1 MTIKLML
8 VDDQTLVRQ
17 GLASLLSLE
26 DDFEIVGHAGHGQEA
41 VNVCQSVGPD
51 VILMDIRM
59 PVMDGVAATKAIR
72 EKNQDV
78 KILVLTTFDEDEY
91 IVQAMSAGASGY
103 LLKDAPTEQ
112 LAAAIR
118 SVYSGMTQ
126 LGPTIAPKL
135 FSRLAAG
142 GAAPAATKAD
152 VENMFTGRELEILR
166 LLGEGKS
173 NKEIA
178 QTLFITEGTV
188 KNHITKI
195 LAQLNVRDRTQA
207 ALWAQQ
213 NL

>member
-1 MTIKLML
+1 MIRLLL
-8 VDDQTLVRQ
+8 VDDQSLIRQ

-26 DDFEIVGHAGHGQEA
+26 EDFEVVGHAGHGAEA
-41 VNVCQSVGPD
+41 VSLVESLSPD
-51 VILMDIRM
+51 VVLMDIRM
-59 PVMDGVAATKAIR
+59 PVMDGVAATRTIR
-72 EKNQDV
+72 EKHSAI

-91 IVQAMSAGASGY
+91 IVQAMQAGASGY

-118 SVYSGMTQ
+118 SVHNGFTQ

-135 FSRLAAG
+135 FSRLNAPSAAQ
-142 GAAPAATKAD
+142 TKED
-152 VENMFTGRELEILR
+152 VQSMFTGRELEILR
-166 LLGEGKS
+166 LLGQGKS

-178 QTLFITEGTV
+178 LLLFITEGTV

-195 LAQLNVRDRTQA
+195 LALLNARDRTQA

>member
-1 MTIKLML
+1 MIRLML
-8 VDDQTLVRQ
+8 VDDQTLIRQ

-26 DDFEIVGHAGHGQEA
+26 DDFEIVGHASHGAEA
-41 VNVCQSVGPD
+41 VSLIDTLTPD
-51 VILMDIRM
+51 IILMDIRM

-72 EKNQDV
+72 ERFPAM

-91 IVQAMSAGASGY
+91 IVQAMQAGASGY

-118 SVYSGMTQ
+118 SVNSGFTQ

-135 FSRLAAG
+135 FSRLN
-142 GAAPAATKAD
+142 APSSAQPKEDAQS
-152 VENMFTGRELEILR
+152 MFTGRELEILK
-166 LLGEGKS
+166 LLGLGKS

-178 QTLFITEGTV
+178 QTLYITEGTV

-195 LAQLNVRDRTQA
+195 LSLLNVRDRTQA

>member
-1 MTIKLML
+1 MIRLML
-8 VDDQTLVRQ
+8 VDDQTLIRQ

-26 DDFEIVGHAGHGQEA
+26 DDFEVIGQAGHGQEA
-41 VNVCQSVGPD
+41 VSLADTLRPD
-51 VILMDIRM
+51 MILMDIRM
-59 PVMDGVAATKAIR
+59 PIMDGVAATKLVK
-72 EKNQDV
+72 EKHPDIKV
-78 KILVLTTFDEDEY
+78 LVLTTFDEDEY
-91 IVQAMSAGASGY
+91 IVKAMQSGASGY

-118 SVYSGMTQ
+118 SVHCGFTQ

-135 FSRLAAG
+135 FSKLSNASNE
-142 GAAPAATKAD
+142 PKED
-152 VENMFTGRELEILR
+152 VHSMFTGRELEILK
-166 LLGEGKS
+166 LLGQGKS

-178 QTLFITEGTV
+178 QSLYITEGTV

-213 NL
+213 NLD

>member
-1 MTIKLML
+1 MIRLLL
-8 VDDQTLVRQ
+8 VDDQTLIRQ

-26 DDFEIVGHAGHGQEA
+26 EDFEIVGHAGHGAEA
-41 VNVCQSVGPD
+41 VSLVESLGPD
-51 VILMDIRM
+51 LILMDIRM
-59 PVMDGVAATKAIR
+59 PVMDGVAATKTIR
-72 EKNQDV
+72 EKHPSV

-91 IVQAMSAGASGY
+91 IVQAMQAGASGY

-118 SVYSGMTQ
+118 SVHNGFTQ

-135 FSRLAAG
+135 FSRLNAQTSSQ
-142 GAAPAATKAD
+142 TKEEAQS
-152 VENMFTGRELEILR
+152 MFTGRELEILL
-166 LLGEGKS
+166 LLGQGKS

-178 QTLFITEGTV
+178 QTLYITEGTV

-195 LAQLNVRDRTQA
+195 LSLLNVRDRTQA
-207 ALWAQQ
+207 ALWAEK

>member
-1 MTIKLML
+1 MIRLML
-8 VDDQTLVRQ
+8 VDDQTLIRQ

-26 DDFEIVGHAGHGQEA
+26 DDFEIIGQAGHGQEA
-41 VNVCQSVGPD
+41 VSLAETLRPD
-51 VILMDIRM
+51 IILMDIRM
-59 PVMDGVAATKAIR
+59 PVMDGVSATKSVKERHPDIR
-72 EKNQDV
+72 V
-78 KILVLTTFDEDEY
+78 LVLTTFDEDEY
-91 IVQAMSAGASGY
+91 IVKAMQAGASGY

-118 SVYSGMTQ
+118 SVHSGFTQ

-135 FSRLAAG
+135 VSKLNSPP
-142 GAAPAATKAD
+142 AAPKED
-152 VENMFTGRELEILR
+152 VSSMFTGRELEILK
-166 LLGEGKS
+166 LLGQGKS

-178 QTLFITEGTV
+178 QSLYITEGTV

-213 NL
+213 NLD

>member
-1 MTIKLML
+1 MIRLML
-8 VDDQTLVRQ
+8 VDDQTLIRQ

-26 DDFEIVGHAGHGQEA
+26 DDFEIIGQAGHGQEA
-41 VNVCQSVGPD
+41 VSLADTLRPD
-51 VILMDIRM
+51 MILMDIRM
-59 PVMDGVAATKAIR
+59 PVMDGVAATKSVK
-72 EKNQDV
+72 EKHPDIKV
-78 KILVLTTFDEDEY
+78 LVLTTFDEDEY
-91 IVQAMSAGASGY
+91 IVKAMQAGASGY

-118 SVYSGMTQ
+118 SVHCGFTQ

-135 FSRLAAG
+135 FSKLSSTSNE
-142 GAAPAATKAD
+142 PKED
-152 VENMFTGRELEILR
+152 VHSMFTGRELEILK
-166 LLGEGKS
+166 LLGQGKS

-178 QTLFITEGTV
+178 QSLYITEGTV

-213 NL
+213 NLD

>member
-1 MTIKLML
+1 MIRLML

-26 DDFEIVGHAGHGQEA
+26 EDFEIVAHAGHGQEA
-41 VNVCQSVGPD
+41 VSLAASSGPD
-51 VILMDIRM
+51 IILMDIRM
-59 PVMDGVAATKAIR
+59 PVMDGVEATKMIR
-72 EKNQDV
+72 ERNPDI

-91 IVQAMSAGASGY
+91 IVRAMQAGASGY

-112 LAAAIR
+112 LASAIR
-118 SVYSGMTQ
+118 SVHNGFTQ
-126 LGPTIAPKL
+126 LGPTIGPKL
-135 FSRLAAG
+135 LSRLNSQAG
-142 GAAPAATKAD
+142 SGPKEDA
-152 VENMFTGRELEILR
+152 ESLFTGRELEILK
-166 LLGEGKS
+166 LLGQGKS

-178 QTLFITEGTV
+178 HTLFITEGTV

>member
-1 MTIKLML
+1 MIRLLL
-8 VDDQTLVRQ
+8 VDDQTLIRQ

-26 DDFEIVGHAGHGQEA
+26 EDFHIAGQAGHGNEA
-41 VNVCQSVGPD
+41 VNMAADLKPD
-51 VILMDIRM
+51 IILMDIRM
-59 PVMDGVAATKAIR
+59 PVMDGVEATRRIR
-72 EKNQDV
+72 EALPNT

-91 IVQAMSAGASGY
+91 IVKAMQAGASGY

-118 SVYSGMTQ
+118 SVHNGFTQ

-135 FSRLAAG
+135 FSRLSTQNNG
-142 GAAPAATKAD
+142 PKED
-152 VENMFTGRELEILR
+152 VQGMFTEREIEILK
-166 LLGEGKS
+166 LLGQGKS

-178 QTLFITEGTV
+178 QSLFITEGTV

-195 LAQLNVRDRTQA
+195 LSQLNARDRTQA

-213 NL
+213 NLP

>member
-1 MTIKLML
+1 MIRLLL
-8 VDDQTLVRQ
+8 VDDQTLIRQ

-26 DDFEIVGHAGHGQEA
+26 EDFEIVGHAGHGAEA
-41 VNVCQSVGPD
+41 VSLVESLGPD
-51 VILMDIRM
+51 LILMDIRM
-59 PVMDGVAATKAIR
+59 PVMDGVAATRTIR
-72 EKNQDV
+72 EKHPAI

-91 IVQAMSAGASGY
+91 IVQAMQAGASGY

-118 SVYSGMTQ
+118 SVHNGFTQ

-135 FSRLAAG
+135 FSRLNSQS
-142 GAAPAATKAD
+142 ATQSKEDAQS
-152 VENMFTGRELEILR
+152 MFTGRELEILR
-166 LLGEGKS
+166 LLGQGKS

-178 QTLFITEGTV
+178 QTLYITEGTV

-195 LAQLNVRDRTQA
+195 LSLLNVRDRTQA

>member
-1 MTIKLML
+1 MIRLML
-8 VDDQTLVRQ
+8 VDDQTLIRQ

-26 DDFEIVGHAGHGQEA
+26 EDFEIVGHASHGAEA
-41 VNVCQSVGPD
+41 VSLIDTLTPD
-51 VILMDIRM
+51 IILMDIRM

-72 EKNQDV
+72 ERNPAM

-91 IVQAMSAGASGY
+91 IVQAMQAGASGY

-118 SVYSGMTQ
+118 SVNSGFTQ

-135 FSRLAAG
+135 FSRLNSASSAQPKED
-142 GAAPAATKAD
+142 AQS
-152 VENMFTGRELEILR
+152 MFTGRELEILK
-166 LLGEGKS
+166 LLGQGKS

-178 QTLFITEGTV
+178 QSLYITEGTV

-195 LAQLNVRDRTQA
+195 LSLLNVRDRTQA

>member
-1 MTIKLML
+1 MIRLLL
-8 VDDQTLVRQ
+8 VDDQTLIRQ

-26 DDFEIVGHAGHGQEA
+26 EDFEVVGQAGNGTEA
-41 VNVCQSVGPD
+41 VAVVETLTPD

-59 PVMDGVAATKAIR
+59 PVMDGVAATRAIR
-72 EKNQDV
+72 EKNPDI

-91 IVQAMSAGASGY
+91 IVQAMQAGASGY

-112 LAAAIR
+112 LSAAIR
-118 SVYSGMTQ
+118 SIYSGFTQ
-126 LGPTIAPKL
+126 LGPTIASKL
-135 FSRLAAG
+135 FSKLNV
-142 GAAPAATKAD
+142 PSATQTKEDAQS
-152 VENMFTGRELEILR
+152 MFTGRELEILK
-166 LLGEGKS
+166 LLGLGKS

-178 QTLFITEGTV
+178 NSLYITEGTV

-195 LAQLNVRDRTQA
+195 LSLLNVRDRTQA

>member
-1 MTIKLML
+1 MIKLLL
-8 VDDQTLVRQ
+8 VDDQTLIRQ

-26 DDFEIVGHAGHGQEA
+26 EDFEIVGQAGHGDEA
-41 VNVCQSVGPD
+41 VKMVSNIRPD
-51 VILMDIRM
+51 IVLMDIRM
-59 PVMDGVAATKAIR
+59 PIMDGVAATKIIR
-72 EKNQDV
+72 EANPDI

-91 IVQAMSAGASGY
+91 IVQAMQAGASGY

-112 LAAAIR
+112 LATAIR
-118 SVYSGMTQ
+118 SVHNGFTQ

-135 FSRLAAG
+135 FSRLNTPTSASTQKED
-142 GAAPAATKAD
+142 PQT
-152 VENMFTGRELEILR
+152 MFTGRELEILK
-166 LLGEGKS
+166 LLGQGKS

-178 QTLFITEGTV
+178 QALFITEGTV

-195 LAQLNVRDRTQA
+195 LSQLNARDRTQA

>member
-1 MTIKLML
+1 MIRLML
-8 VDDQTLVRQ
+8 VDDQTLIRQ

-26 DDFEIVGHAGHGQEA
+26 EDFQIIGHAGHGQEA
-41 VNVCQSVGPD
+41 VSLAESLRPD
-51 VILMDIRM
+51 IVLMDIRM
-59 PVMDGVAATKAIR
+59 PIMDGVDATKSIK
-72 EKNQDV
+72 EKHPDIKV
-78 KILVLTTFDEDEY
+78 LVLTTFDEDEY
-91 IVQAMSAGASGY
+91 IVKAMQAGASGY

-118 SVYSGMTQ
+118 SVHCGFTQ

-135 FSRLAAG
+135 FSTLTSPTNG
-142 GAAPAATKAD
+142 PKED
-152 VENMFTGRELEILR
+152 INSMFTGRELEILK
-166 LLGEGKS
+166 LLGQCKS

-178 QTLFITEGTV
+178 QSLYITEGTV

-213 NL
+213 NLD

>member
-1 MTIKLML
+1 MIRLML
-8 VDDQTLVRQ
+8 VDDQTLIRQ

-26 DDFEIVGHAGHGQEA
+26 DDFEIVGHASHGAEA
-41 VNVCQSVGPD
+41 VSLVDALTPD
-51 VILMDIRM
+51 IILMDIRM
-59 PVMDGVAATKAIR
+59 PVMDGVAATKVIR
-72 EKNQDV
+72 ERFPAM

-91 IVQAMSAGASGY
+91 IVQAMQAGASGY

-118 SVYSGMTQ
+118 SVNSGFTQ
-126 LGPTIAPKL
+126 LGPTIGPKL
-135 FSRLAAG
+135 FSRLSANSQAQPKED
-142 GAAPAATKAD
+142 AQA
-152 VENMFTGRELEILR
+152 MFTGRELEILK
-166 LLGEGKS
+166 LLGQGKS

-195 LAQLNVRDRTQA
+195 LSLLNVRDRTQA

>member
-1 MTIKLML
+1 MIRLLL
-8 VDDQTLVRQ
+8 VDDQTLIRQ

-26 DDFEIVGHAGHGQEA
+26 EDFEIVGHAGHGAEA
-41 VNVCQSVGPD
+41 VSLVESLVPD
-51 VILMDIRM
+51 LILMDIRM
-59 PVMDGVAATKAIR
+59 PVMDGVAATRTIR
-72 EKNQDV
+72 EKHPNV

-91 IVQAMSAGASGY
+91 IVQAMQAGASGY

-118 SVYSGMTQ
+118 SVHNGFTQ

-135 FSRLAAG
+135 FSRLNSQSSNQ
-142 GAAPAATKAD
+142 TKEEAQS
-152 VENMFTGRELEILR
+152 MFTGRELEILL
-166 LLGEGKS
+166 LLGQGKS

-178 QTLFITEGTV
+178 QTLYITEGTV

-195 LAQLNVRDRTQA
+195 LSLLNVRDRTQA
-207 ALWAQQ
+207 ALWAEK

>member
-1 MTIKLML
+1 MIRLLL
-8 VDDQTLVRQ
+8 VDDQTLIRQ

-26 DDFEIVGHAGHGQEA
+26 DDFEVGAEA
-41 VNVCQSVGPD
+41 VSLVESLAPD
-51 VILMDIRM
+51 LVLMDIRM
-59 PVMDGVAATKAIR
+59 PVMDGVAATKTIR
-72 EKNQDV
+72 EKHPAI

-91 IVQAMSAGASGY
+91 IVQAMQAGASGY

-118 SVYSGMTQ
+118 SVHNGFTQ

-135 FSRLAAG
+135 FSRLNSQTAAQSKED
-142 GAAPAATKAD
+142 AQS
-152 VENMFTGRELEILR
+152 MFTGRELEILK
-166 LLGEGKS
+166 LLGSGKS

-178 QTLFITEGTV
+178 QSLYITEGTV

-195 LAQLNVRDRTQA
+195 LSLLNVRDRTQA

>member
-1 MTIKLML
+1 MIRLML
-8 VDDQTLVRQ
+8 VDDQTLIRQ

-26 DDFEIVGHAGHGQEA
+26 DDFQVIGQAGHGQEA
-41 VNVCQSVGPD
+41 VSLAESLRPD
-51 VILMDIRM
+51 IILMDIRM
-59 PVMDGVAATKAIR
+59 PIMDGVTATKSVKEKHPEIR
-72 EKNQDV
+72 V
-78 KILVLTTFDEDEY
+78 LVLTTFDEDEY
-91 IVQAMSAGASGY
+91 IVKAMQAGASGY

-118 SVYSGMTQ
+118 SVHSGFTQ

-135 FSRLAAG
+135 FSKLSS
-142 GAAPAATKAD
+142 PANGPKED
-152 VENMFTGRELEILR
+152 VNSMFTGRELEILK
-166 LLGEGKS
+166 LLGQGKS

-178 QTLFITEGTV
+178 QSLYITEGTV

-213 NL
+213 NLD

>member
-1 MTIKLML
+1 MIQLLL
-8 VDDQTLVRQ
+8 VDDQTLIRQ

-26 DDFEIVGHAGHGQEA
+26 DDFQVVGHAGNGEEA
-41 VNVCQSVGPD
+41 LSMATNLKPD
-51 VILMDIRM
+51 IVLMDIRM
-59 PVMDGVAATKAIR
+59 PVMDGVEATRRLR
-72 EKNQDV
+72 ETMPQI

-91 IVQAMSAGASGY
+91 IVQAMQAGASGY

-112 LAAAIR
+112 LSAAIR
-118 SVYSGMTQ
+118 SVHNGFTQ

-135 FSRLAAG
+135 FSRLS
-142 GAAPAATKAD
+142 PQSSSK
-152 VENMFTGRELEILR
+152 ESIQELFTDRELEILK
-166 LLGEGKS
+166 LLGQGKS

-195 LAQLNVRDRTQA
+195 LSQLNARDRTQA

-213 NL
+213 NLP

>member
-1 MTIKLML
+1 MIRLML
-8 VDDQTLVRQ
+8 VDDQTLIRQ

-26 DDFEIVGHAGHGQEA
+26 DDFEIVGHASHGAEA
-41 VNVCQSVGPD
+41 VSLIDTLTPD
-51 VILMDIRM
+51 IILMDIRM

-72 EKNQDV
+72 ERHPQM

-91 IVQAMSAGASGY
+91 IVQAMQAGASGY

-118 SVYSGMTQ
+118 SVNSGFTQ

-135 FSRLAAG
+135 FSRLN
-142 GAAPAATKAD
+142 APSNAQPKEDAQS
-152 VENMFTGRELEILR
+152 MFTGRELEILK
-166 LLGEGKS
+166 LLGQGKS

-178 QTLFITEGTV
+178 QTLYITEGTV

-195 LAQLNVRDRTQA
+195 LSLLNARDRTQA

>member
-1 MTIKLML
+1 MIRLLL
-8 VDDQTLVRQ
+8 VDDQTLIRQ

-26 DDFEIVGHAGHGQEA
+26 EDFDIVGHAGHGAEA
-41 VNVCQSVGPD
+41 VSLVDSLSPD

-59 PVMDGVAATKAIR
+59 PVMDGVAATKTIR
-72 EKNQDV
+72 EKHPAI

-91 IVQAMSAGASGY
+91 IVQAMQAGASGY

-118 SVYSGMTQ
+118 SVQSGFTQ

-135 FSRLAAG
+135 FSRLSAQ
-142 GAAPAATKAD
+142 ATTQSKEDAQS
-152 VENMFTGRELEILR
+152 MFTGRELEILR
-166 LLGEGKS
+166 LLGQGKS

-178 QTLFITEGTV
+178 QTLYITEGTV

-195 LAQLNVRDRTQA
+195 LSLLNVRDRTQA

>member
-1 MTIKLML
+1 MIRLML
-8 VDDQTLVRQ
+8 VDDQTLIRQ

-26 DDFEIVGHAGHGQEA
+26 DDFEIVGHAGHGAEA
-41 VNVCQSVGPD
+41 VSLVESLSPD
-51 VILMDIRM
+51 LILMDIRM
-59 PVMDGVAATKAIR
+59 PVMDGVAATRTIR
-72 EKNQDV
+72 DKYPSI

-91 IVQAMSAGASGY
+91 IVQAMQAGASGY

-112 LAAAIR
+112 LASAIR
-118 SVYSGMTQ
+118 SVHNGFTQ

-135 FSRLAAG
+135 FSRLNAQSG
-142 GAAPAATKAD
+142 GQPKEDAQA
-152 VENMFTGRELEILR
+152 MFTGRELEILR
-166 LLGEGKS
+166 LLGQGKS

-178 QTLFITEGTV
+178 QSLYITEGTV

-195 LAQLNVRDRTQA
+195 LSLLNVRDRTQA

>member
-1 MTIKLML
+1 MIRLLL
-8 VDDQTLVRQ
+8 VDDQTLIRQ

-26 DDFEIVGHAGHGQEA
+26 EDFEIVGHAGHGDEA
-41 VNVCQSVGPD
+41 VKMVNNVHPD
-51 VILMDIRM
+51 LVLMDIRM
-59 PVMDGVAATKAIR
+59 PIMDGVEATRIIR
-72 EKNQDV
+72 ETNPNI

-91 IVQAMSAGASGY
+91 IVQAMQAGASGY

-112 LAAAIR
+112 LATAIR
-118 SVYSGMTQ
+118 SVHNGFTQ

-135 FSRLAAG
+135 FSRLN
-142 GAAPAATKAD
+142 APSSTSTLKEDAQT
-152 VENMFTGRELEILR
+152 MFTGRELEILK
-166 LLGEGKS
+166 LLGQGKS

-195 LAQLNVRDRTQA
+195 LSQLNARDRTQA

>member
-1 MTIKLML
+1 MIRLLL
-8 VDDQTLVRQ
+8 VDDQSLIRH

-26 DDFEIVGHAGHGQEA
+26 DDFEIAGQAGNGAEA
-41 VNVCQSVGPD
+41 VTAVDSVQPD

-59 PVMDGVAATKAIR
+59 PVMDGVAATRLIR
-72 EKNQDV
+72 EKHPDT

-91 IVQAMSAGASGY
+91 IVQAMQAGASGY

-112 LAAAIR
+112 LSAAIR
-118 SVYSGMTQ
+118 SIHNGFTQ
-126 LGPTIAPKL
+126 LGPTIASKL
-135 FSRLAAG
+135 FSRLSSQS
-142 GAAPAATKAD
+142 GAQTKEDAQS
-152 VENMFTGRELEILR
+152 MFTGRELEILK
-166 LLGEGKS
+166 LLGLGKS

-178 QTLFITEGTV
+178 QTLYITEGTV

-195 LAQLNVRDRTQA
+195 LSLLNVRDRTQA

>member
-1 MTIKLML
+1 MIRLLL
-8 VDDQTLVRQ
+8 VDDQTLIRQ

-26 DDFEIVGHAGHGQEA
+26 DDFEVVGHAGHGAEA
-41 VNVCQSVGPD
+41 VSLVESLAPD
-51 VILMDIRM
+51 LVLMDIRM
-59 PVMDGVAATKAIR
+59 PVMDGVAATKTIR
-72 EKNQDV
+72 EKHPAI

-91 IVQAMSAGASGY
+91 IVQAMQAGASGY

-118 SVYSGMTQ
+118 SVHNGFTQ

-135 FSRLAAG
+135 FSRLNSQTAAQSKED
-142 GAAPAATKAD
+142 AQS
-152 VENMFTGRELEILR
+152 MFTGRELEILK
-166 LLGEGKS
+166 LLGSGKS

-178 QTLFITEGTV
+178 QSLYITEGTV

-195 LAQLNVRDRTQA
+195 LSLLNVRDRTQA